1 MARIRVKKVARVHRS
16 NNGKKKELKKDN
28 NLKFIQFTKKEY
40 EYFCEKCMFSEL
52 QENILKDRIKDK
64 SIIEIAMKYN
74 ISDSKVNKEIRKIKN
89 KILKVI

>member
-1 MARIRVKKVARVHRS
+1 ME
-16 NNGKKKELKKDN
+16 KKEVLGEEKLKLIN
-28 NLKFIQFTKKEY
+28 FTKQEF
-40 EYFCEKCMFSEL
+40 EYFCENCMFSEL

-64 SIIEIAMKYN
+64 SIVEIAIKYN

>member
-1 MARIRVKKVARVHRS
+1 ME
-16 NNGKKKELKKDN
+16 KKEVLGEEKLKLIN
-28 NLKFIQFTKKEY
+28 FTKQEF
-40 EYFCEKCMFSEL
+40 EYFCENCMFSEL